1 MLFSVLTDIIHIR
14 LPFIL
19 ECIPFKLECN
29 KLRKNAENTDVVYE
43 YHGDL
48 FPKSNTLIDSK
59 YKASLM
65 EQKLLNIVLSKL
77 QKRQYS
83 DEGETGGLVC
93 SIKAAELRELLRV
106 SGGSFYTQLNKAA
119 AAMTSRTIGFVND
132 DIKTFKYIS
141 LISMSEYKKGTFTV
155 KFNYE
160 LKKYLTQEAPFT
172 MLDLPV
178 ILSYNSVYAL
188 RLHEILL
195 SECYNKKKPG
205 VAKYTKKEA
214 TKGHY
219 KIEIGL
225 SELKLSL
232 GVVNAETSAVQ
243 KVLAGSPTPDYDKA
257 VEKATEKSFSD
268 WYEFRRKVIEVA
280 VKEINRVDNGTFVSY
295 EPKKAGHGGKVYA
308 ITFFVE
314 LGSKE
319 KENEEEKKPEETK
332 KNKSQL
338 SQEEQFELFFK
349 VKTLI
354 KEELSYDDIGV
365 ICKAAEYDIQKIEKA
380 YMVASSSTN
389 VIDNLV
395 GFMIKAIKENY
406 DLPVKKE
413 NEKKQNK
420 FNNFHQRDYDFDEYE
435 RALLNRDQA

>member
-1 MLFSVLTDIIHIR
+1 M
-14 LPFIL
+14 
-19 ECIPFKLECN
+19 
-29 KLRKNAENTDVVYE
+29 RKKTENTDVVYE

-59 YKASLM
+59 YKATLM

-93 SIKAAELRELLRV
+93 SMKAAELRELLGV

-141 LISMSEYKKGTFTV
+141 LISMAQYEKGTFTV

-172 MLDLPV
+172 VLDLPV
-178 ILSYNSVYAL
+178 ILSYNSVYSL

-195 SECYNKKKPG
+195 SECYNMKKPG

-219 KIEIGL
+219 KIEMGL

-243 KVLAGSPTPDYDKA
+243 KVLAGSSTPDYDKA

-268 WYEFRRKVIEVA
+268 WYEFRRKVIGNIGISTH
-280 VKEINRVDNGTFVSY
+280 INFTGNLS
-295 EPKKAGHGGKVYA
+295 KKIYRTKR
-308 ITFFVE
+308 E
-314 LGSKE
+314 L
-319 KENEEEKKPEETK
+319 
-332 KNKSQL
+332 
-338 SQEEQFELFFK
+338 
-349 VKTLI
+349 
-354 KEELSYDDIGV
+354 
-365 ICKAAEYDIQKIEKA
+365 
-380 YMVASSSTN
+380 
-389 VIDNLV
+389 
-395 GFMIKAIKENY
+395 NY
-406 DLPVKKE
+406 DYWGGYYYYSD
-413 NEKKQNK
+413 NK
-420 FNNFHQRDYDFDEYE
+420 IPAGYTWCDVSLTSFTLYINNTGVMHGKLNALFSRLSDKFKTFGTVIEEYE
-435 RALLNRDQA
+435 YFIRLKLNNTSAVIVQKGDFVMISWGKTD